1 MSEKN
6 VKVFNDENGYMIIRI
21 AGREYI
27 TEEPVPMIDG
37 KFRASDIQKA
47 VFGTMV

>member
-6 VKVFNDENGYMIIRI
+6 VKVFNDENGFVIIRI
-21 AGREYI
+21 AGKEFVSA
-27 TEEPVPMIDG
+27 EPVPMVNG
-37 KFRASDIQKA
+37 KFKASDLEKA

>member
-27 TEEPVPMIDG
+27 TENPIPMVDG

-47 VFGTMV
+47 VFGTMI